1 MTQWSLTVALDEDSA
16 RPLAARIADAIVRD
30 VLRGRLTPGAA
41 LPGSRTLADALGVH
55 RNTVLAAYEALR
67 AEGWIET
74 ESARSTTIAKAMP
87 EQAPKR
93 LAKMGQR
100 EQIPERPGFA
110 LGASPPLIE
119 RTTPD
124 KVIALYGGMPE
135 LTLFPVE
142 AFARAHRRALR
153 QKRDQLLDYAAP
165 FGHPALRSA
174 LATMTSSLRG
184 LAAKPENILVTR
196 GSQQALDLVAR
207 ALFSDGGVI
216 AVESM
221 GYAPAWAAF
230 RAAGATLVP
239 IAVDSHGI
247 DVAALEALCER
258 HAVRAVY
265 VTPHHQ
271 YPTTVTLSAPR
282 RLALLA
288 LAKKHKLAIIED
300 DYDHE
305 FHYEGRPVLPLAS
318 ADSDGLVV
326 YIATLSK
333 LLAPGLRTGFVVGPS
348 ALVQHLAARRMYV
361 DRQGDLAVEAA
372 LAELIE
378 DGVVARH
385 ARKARNAYLERRDAL
400 AAALEANVGDRLRFD
415 VTRGGMALWAKITDA
430 RGCDALCDAA
440 VREGV
445 IVQRTR
451 LMCFDGRDRPFVRL
465 GFAGNSPSKLREAA
479 RRLGRALS
487 A

>member
-1 MTQWSLTVALDEDSA
+1 
-16 RPLAARIADAIVRD
+16 
-30 VLRGRLTPGAA
+30 VLRTK
-41 LPGSRTLADALGVH
+41 LPLSC
-55 RNTVLAAYEALR
+55 
-67 AEGWIET
+67 
-74 ESARSTTIAKAMP
+74 
-87 EQAPKR
+87 
-93 LAKMGQR
+93 
-100 EQIPERPGFA
+100 
-110 LGASPPLIE
+110 
-119 RTTPD
+119 
-124 KVIALYGGMPE
+124 
-135 LTLFPVE
+135 
-142 AFARAHRRALR
+142 
-153 QKRDQLLDYAAP
+153 
-165 FGHPALRSA
+165 
-174 LATMTSSLRG
+174 LATVT
-184 LAAKPENILVTR
+184 KPENILVTR

-361 DRQGDLAVEAA
+361 DRQG
-372 LAELIE
+372 IS
-378 DGVVARH
+378 RS
-385 ARKARNAYLERRDAL
+385 KRRSQSSSKTASSP
-400 AAALEANVGDRLRFD
+400 G
-415 VTRGGMALWAKITDA
+415 TR
-430 RGCDALCDAA
+430 
-440 VREGV
+440 
-445 IVQRTR
+445 
-451 LMCFDGRDRPFVRL
+451 
-465 GFAGNSPSKLREAA
+465 A
-479 RRLGRALS
+479 RRATHISSGATRSRRHSRRTSETVCAS
-487 A
+487 T